1 MSGQGTHRL
10 RNMAFLLEVHME
22 EGEGEEEEEEEEEVA
37 VLDAFKYMQV
47 VCSGKI

>member
-10 RNMAFLLEVHME
+10 RNMALLLEVHVE
-22 EGEGEEEEEEEEEVA
+22 VEEEEEEEEVA

-47 VCSGKI
+47 LCSRKI